1 MYCSLNSDDIL
12 CHTCYRHLKEK
23 KIPPCSSMNGLKFPV
38 KPSELDLTHLEER
51 LCAPRIPF
59 MQLREKPRGGQLS
72 ITGNVVNV
80 PLMLQQQ

>member
-1 MYCSLNSDDIL
+1 
-12 CHTCYRHLKEK
+12 
-23 KIPPCSSMNGLKFPV
+23 MNGLKFPV

-80 PLMLQQQ
+80 PTNVTTTEKNFQEFLVKTKPYH